1 LTNTQVIEAMYAA
14 FAAGDIP
21 GVLALLADDI
31 VWNEAEGNKLS
42 DRSPYVGPQAVLEGV
57 FERLAEDFEEFAV
70 DIDTILEQ
78 GDLVVTQG
86 RYRAK
91 ARDTGVLINPRI
103 ASFWTVRE
111 GKVAAFQ
118 QHVDTLILSK
128 AIGEPDLTDAVSRA
142 AA

>member
-1 LTNTQVIEAMYAA
+1 MANAHLVETMYAA
-14 FAAGDIP
+14 FASGDIP

-31 VWNEAEGNKLS
+31 EWHEAEGNKLA

-70 DIDTILEQ
+70 EIDTILEQ

-91 ARDTGVLINPRI
+91 ARGSGVTINPKI
-103 ASFWTVRE
+103 ASFWTVRD
-111 GKVAAFQ
+111 GKIAAFQ

-128 AIGEPDLTDAVSRA
+128 AIGEPDLSEAVVQPGA
-142 AA
+142 